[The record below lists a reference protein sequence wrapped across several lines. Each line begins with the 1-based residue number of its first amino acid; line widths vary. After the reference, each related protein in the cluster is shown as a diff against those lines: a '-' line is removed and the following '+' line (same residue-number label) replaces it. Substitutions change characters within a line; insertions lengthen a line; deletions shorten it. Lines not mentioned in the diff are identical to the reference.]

1 MQLRDYKPGLHLRNR
16 WVFFGG
22 EIDSMV
28 LSEGT
33 DLKLMNVS
41 EILTLNRFA
50 PCVFSVVLLRS
61 REQVI
66 YRT

>member
-1 MQLRDYKPGLHLRNR
+1 MQLRDYKPGLRLRNR
-16 WVFFGG
+16 WAFFGG

-50 PCVFSVVLLRS
+50 PCVLSAVLLRS

>member
-1 MQLRDYKPGLHLRNR
+1 
-16 WVFFGG
+16 
-22 EIDSMV
+22 MV

-50 PCVFSVVLLRS
+50 PCAPSVVLLRS

>member
-1 MQLRDYKPGLHLRNR
+1 MQLRDDKPELPLRNR
-16 WVFFGG
+16 WAFFGG

-33 DLKLMNVS
+33 DLKLLNVS

-50 PCVFSVVLLRS
+50 PCVLSVVLLRS